1 MRVNIHSSDCA
12 QLRTNNFVF
21 APVRGRNRAK
31 SFELVL
37 HERGCISMGMQR
49 AQSVPTLI
57 MNEVSFAAWIA
68 QAEAGEIL
76 KYHRGFLVIDTDKA
90 RTQLKEADRVR
101 LLALAR
107 RAMHAAELGLVH
119 LVQRR
124 HGDGDYSYVAVARP
138 RPKKRPASIAQ
149 LLIEEAA

>member
-31 SFELVL
+31 SFELVQ
-37 HERGCISMGMQR
+37 HERGYIATGMQR
-49 AQSVPTLI
+49 VQSVPTLI

-68 QAEAGEIL
+68 QADAGDIL

-90 RTQLKEADRVR
+90 RTPLDEADRVR

-107 RAMHAAELGLVH
+107 RAMQAAEIGLVH

-124 HGDGDYSYVAVARP
+124 HGDGDYSYLAIARS
-138 RPKKRPASIAQ
+138 RPKKLPASIAQ
-149 LLIEEAA
+149 LLFEEAA